1 MAGEWADKLYAALF
15 EGGSSEGGLRRFYIQ
30 KGFHVFLFATMG
42 WLGAYAGV
50 FRSTSA
56 AVAACSLLALS
67 AEGLQAF
74 FPERSPYLR
83 DAAINLVAAWA
94 ALGWHYRLARR

>member
-1 MAGEWADKLYAALF
+1 MRSALPIF
-15 EGGSSEGGLRRFYIQ
+15 RRRNRED
-30 KGFHVFLFATMG
+30 VFLFATMG

-50 FRSTSA
+50 FRSTKA
-56 AVAACSLLALS
+56 AVAVCSLLALS
-67 AEGLQAF
+67 AEGLQMF

-94 ALGWHYRLARR
+94 ALGWHYRVARPPRPL